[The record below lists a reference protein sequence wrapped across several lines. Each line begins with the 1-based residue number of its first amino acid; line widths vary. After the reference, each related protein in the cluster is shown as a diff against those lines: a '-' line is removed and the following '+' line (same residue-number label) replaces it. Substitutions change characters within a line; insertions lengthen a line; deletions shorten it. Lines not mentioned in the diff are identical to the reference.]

1 MSWFD
6 QRPDDAMMGSFEAVG
21 AEHIHTVEAA
31 QFREAMAQLGAAVHV
46 VTTAGPAGR
55 GGVEG
60 TPVGSGSDPTATRLG
75 GVYPRSRAAPGRAG
89 FTATAVCSV
98 SDQPAT
104 LLVCVNR
111 RSQVT
116 PILDTNRVLCV
127 NTLRAGSDT
136 VADVF
141 AGRSKCTMAERFN
154 TGSWGELATG
164 APVLT
169 DAVVACDC
177 RVIEI
182 KSVATH
188 NVVFV
193 GVVAVRLGRP
203 GAALVYH
210 ERRFKAV

>member
-31 QFREAMAQLGAAVHV
+31 QFREAMSQLGAAVHV
-46 VTTAGPAGR
+46 VTTAGPAG
-55 GGVEG
+55 
-60 TPVGSGSDPTATRLG
+60 T
-75 GVYPRSRAAPGRAG
+75 AG
-89 FTATAVCSV
+89 FTATAVSSE
-98 SDQPAT
+98 SDQPVT
-104 LLVCVNR
+104 QMVCVNR

-141 AGRSKCTMAERFN
+141 AGRSKCTMADIFN

-182 KSVATH
+182 ISVAAQR
-188 NVVFV
+188 
-193 GVVAVRLGRP
+193 GVCGSGR
-203 GAALVYH
+203 GAAWPA
-210 ERRFKAV
+210 RRGPRLSR

>member
-1 MSWFD
+1 MTFRRNSCATVLYMSWFD

-21 AEHIHTVEAA
+21 AEHIATVEPA
-31 QFREAMAQLGAAVHV
+31 QFREAMSQLGAAVHV
-46 VTTAGPAGR
+46 VTTAGPA
-55 GGVEG
+55 
-60 TPVGSGSDPTATRLG
+60 
-75 GVYPRSRAAPGRAG
+75 GRAG

-111 RSQVT
+111 RSQAT

-127 NTLRAGSDT
+127 NTLRAGADAL
-136 VADVF
+136 ADVF
-141 AGRSKCTMAERFN
+141 AGRSKCTMDERFKSGSWSEAV
-154 TGSWGELATG
+154 TGS
-164 APVLT
+164 PVLV

-188 NVVFV
+188 NVVFA

-210 ERRFKAV
+210 ERAYKRV